1 MWKGWG
7 QLPKWLSK
15 SQFWECFVRLERL
28 RERWKADEIGR
39 WDLLMGD
46 RRFRVSCGE
55 NSSNSENWTK
65 AMSITSTAPLSSR
78 NCPLRSSVLFSVK
91 GGYIKAQMRHGH
103 NREFGHYKNKQLS
116 SMVLKIWLWGAL
128 KLTIFDEKLICG
140 VSSPIHVS
148 AFDALKWAD
157 ALPLTVHLF
166 IMQGAGWEM
175 HQQAMVVM
183 TNRWVGKEFF
193 TFLFSL
199 DTNLATLVISFH
211 SPLSTLTCLVCNNNS
226 LF

>member
-1 MWKGWG
+1 MCGTAPHSMWKGWG

-91 GGYIKAQMRHGH
+91 SGISKRKWAMGTIGSLVTIK
-103 NREFGHYKNKQLS
+103 KNKQLS

-193 TFLFSL
+193 TFLF
-199 DTNLATLVISFH
+199 
-211 SPLSTLTCLVCNNNS
+211 
-226 LF
+226 

>member
-55 NSSNSENWTK
+55 NSSNSENWSK

-78 NCPLRSSVLFSVK
+78 NCPLRSSVFFFL
-91 GGYIKAQMRHGH
+91 
-103 NREFGHYKNKQLS
+103 
-116 SMVLKIWLWGAL
+116 LKR
-128 KLTIFDEKLICG
+128 
-140 VSSPIHVS
+140 
-148 AFDALKWAD
+148 AD
-157 ALPLTVHLF
+157 ALPLSVHLS

-211 SPLSTLTCLVCNNNS
+211 STLSSLICLACKKPHLWKKS
-226 LF
+226 KKKQFFILKSK

>member
-65 AMSITSTAPLSSR
+65 AMSITSTAPLSSK

-128 KLTIFDEKLICG
+128 KLTIFDEKLISGDPEPNSRECIWRLK
-140 VSSPIHVS
+140 VSWRPSFDCSFVHHVGRRLRNAS
-148 AFDALKWAD
+148 ASDGSYDK
-157 ALPLTVHLF
+157 
-166 IMQGAGWEM
+166 
-175 HQQAMVVM
+175 
-183 TNRWVGKEFF
+183 
-193 TFLFSL
+193 
-199 DTNLATLVISFH
+199 
-211 SPLSTLTCLVCNNNS
+211 
-226 LF
+226 